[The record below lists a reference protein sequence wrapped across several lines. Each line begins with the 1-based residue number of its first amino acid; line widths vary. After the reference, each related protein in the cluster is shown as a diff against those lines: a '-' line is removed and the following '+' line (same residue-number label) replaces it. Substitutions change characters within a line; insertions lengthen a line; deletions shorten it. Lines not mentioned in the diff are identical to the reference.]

1 MTQSRSKRSTRALST
16 CQLAI
21 FSIVSMMLKG
31 LMLVSFAS
39 YPSLAAQAESW
50 YEDKATYP
58 GGMRYEDDI
67 YQYFTNYYRQVH
79 ERVQAGTATPQELWD
94 YNILLRQDNARDF
107 LKIALTKEQA
117 KARADD
123 LLATTYQDKLP
134 SAILQTAYV
143 NIEKGIG
150 QPLYE
155 VDTESVYNSYYPK
168 YFKDATVQSPEHL
181 TQGLADMIE
190 WLKTQPKNECFAD
203 YNPLMR
209 YPYFN
214 NTPKTH
220 PKMYIIELNK
230 AMPEW
235 TDTPR
240 MIEHIELRVGNLLDE
255 LSRRAVTDYP
265 DIEDQLDLIS
275 LRNKVHCKSDY
286 HNLSTLG
293 GYLVGQT
300 IDDIR
305 THDYATLVMPTDMDN
320 YHEQLFLSV
329 YAQLMDKPEFAS
341 VFASRVADEDKARF
355 AQDKE
360 ELLSKYHQVFRD

>member
-1 MTQSRSKRSTRALST
+1 MTQSNNKRSIRHLWIRQST
-16 CQLAI
+16 I
-21 FSIVSMMLKG
+21 F
-31 LMLVSFAS
+31 LVILIGMCLVVFKFYAS
-39 YPSLAAQAESW
+39 SQVQARSW

-58 GGMRYEDDI
+58 SGMRYEDDI
-67 YQYFTNYYRQVH
+67 YEYFTNYYLQVH
-79 ERVQAGTATPQELWD
+79 ERVQAGTATPQESWD
-94 YNILLRQDNARDF
+94 YNILLRQENARDF
-107 LKIALTKEQA
+107 LKITLTKEQA

-155 VDTESVYNSYYPK
+155 IDTEAVYESYYPV
-168 YFKDATVQSPEHL
+168 YFKNATVQSPEHL
-181 TQGLADMIE
+181 AKGLTDMIE
-190 WLKTQPKNECFAD
+190 WLKTQSKNECFAD
-203 YNPLMR
+203 YNPLVR

-220 PKMYIIELNK
+220 PEMYIMELNK

-240 MIEHIELRVGNLLDE
+240 MIEHIELRVGSLLDE
-255 LSRRAVTDYP
+255 FPRSAVTGYP
-265 DIEDQLDLIS
+265 DIEKQLDLIS

-341 VFASRVADEDKARF
+341 VFASRVADEDKAKF
-355 AQDKE
+355 AQDRAQ
-360 ELLSKYHQVFRD
+360 LLSEYHEVFGD